1 MTVPTAPRLSANG
14 IVVRPQTAADVGPL
28 CAAVQQSMESVGRWM
43 AWCHSGYSMA
53 DAEAWYARCTAGW
66 VRDGDREFG
75 IFSADTGEVLGCVGV
90 NQINRVHLIA
100 NLGYWVRTTREG
112 RGIATAAARLVA
124 RFAFAELTLA
134 RLEIVVEPHN
144 VASRRVAEKLGAQFE
159 CIARHRMLWRDGPRD
174 AAVYSLLP
182 SDLALRRGA
191 RRP

>member
-1 MTVPTAPRLSANG
+1 MTAPTAPRLLANG
-14 IVVRPQTAADVGPL
+14 IVVRPQTASDIAPL
-28 CAAVQQSMESVGRWM
+28 CAAVQPAMASVGRWR
-43 AWCHSGYSMA
+43 AWCHSGYA
-53 DAEAWYARCTAGW
+53 
-66 VRDGDREFG
+66 REFG

-90 NQINRVHLIA
+90 NQINRVHLIG

-134 RLEIVVEPHN
+134 RLEIVIEPHN
-144 VASRRVAEKLGAQFE
+144 AASRRVAEKLGARFE
-159 CIARHRMLWRDGPRD
+159 CIARHRMLWRDGPRN